1 MIHHRSSKGIS
12 RLFISAIIILLLTE
26 GVSAQLR
33 EKKIPVKL
41 IDLTFGM
48 PKKSSIGRV
57 HSNNY
62 VYDDRATVV
71 LGEETY
77 YKQALCDGF
86 DMSYL
91 LIKECYWN
99 EPPEFKYIVKEAACI
114 HPVLRSI
121 NFGVSKSTKSVLEG
135 RTTGTVEWQITKNDA
150 SNDTIAIVTVQSV
163 LTHKYYSTKA
173 IIDSLIGESAKKLL
187 EIDLVYER
195 LLPLSEANKKAS
207 EVSNDTIHLEKV
219 KPLKFKS
226 PKDFS
231 TRITQSVVTISHEEG
246 FGSGFIISK
255 EGHILT
261 NYHVVKDHEH
271 VKVKLN
277 FGITLD
283 ATVLRTNEDY
293 DMALLVMNGSEFS
306 PLSIGNSDSCYIGEN
321 VFAVGTAS
329 DMELNQSMTKG
340 IISGR
345 RSNEDH
351 EYLQTDV
358 GINSGNSGGPLIN
371 EDGEVIG
378 MVTAKKV
385 GRGIEA
391 IGFAIPVNEIIDH
404 LNIGFK

>member
-1 MIHHRSSKGIS
+1 MNHCRFPGGIS
-12 RLFISAIIILLLTE
+12 RIFITTLITLLLHDA
-26 GVSAQLR
+26 VSAQDR
-33 EKKIPVKL
+33 EKNIPVKL

-48 PKKSSIGRV
+48 PRKSSIGRV
-57 HSNNY
+57 HSSNY
-62 VYDDRATVV
+62 VYDDRAKVV

-86 DMSYL
+86 DLSYL

-99 EPPEFKYIVKEAACI
+99 EPPEFKYIIKEAACI
-114 HPVLRSI
+114 HPVLRNI
-121 NFGVSKSTKSVLEG
+121 NFGVSKSTKGVLEG

-173 IIDSLIGESAKKLL
+173 IIDSLLGESAKKLL
-187 EIDLVYER
+187 ENDLVYEM
-195 LLPLSEANKKAS
+195 LLPLSEANKKGT
-207 EVSNDTIHLEKV
+207 EVSNDTIHLDRV

-231 TRITQSVVTISHEEG
+231 SRITQSVVTVSHDEG

-261 NYHVVKDHEH
+261 NYHVVKNHDH
-271 VKVKLN
+271 VKVKLT

-283 ATVLRTNEDY
+283 ATVLRTNQDY
-293 DMALLVMNGSEFS
+293 DMALLILNGSEFS
-306 PLSIGNSDSCYIGEN
+306 PLTIGNSDSCYIGEN
-321 VFAVGTAS
+321 VFAVGTSS
-329 DMELNQSMTKG
+329 DIELNQSMTKG

-345 RSNEDH
+345 RSFEEH
-351 EYLQTDV
+351 EYFQTDV

-371 EDGEVIG
+371 ENGEVIG

-391 IGFAIPVNEIIDH
+391 IGFAIPVNEIIDR